1 MSNKYVLMVVP
12 NDYPDGDAG
21 AVRDDAFASI
31 YRELGYNVRLVGKSR
46 KSEYGNFKG
55 TEYVSVYKDVSG
67 ISGHIQRFVLDHKS
81 YRKVIENWIIK
92 FGLPAVIHIN
102 SLQEKTINY
111 LIEIAQTNNIPIVH
125 DSVEWYSESEF
136 PNGKWDKAYILKDR
150 LNRKV
155 IRRPVRVYAI
165 SSFLKDHFSSR
176 GLETVRIPVI
186 MDIDNAKTAEMS
198 DSSIVQLIYAG
209 SPGNKD
215 YLKEMVLGI
224 DRLTNDEKKKIN
236 FIILGANKE
245 QVLSLTG
252 LTELGDCIQAR
263 GRVPREAVQEELLH
277 SDFSVLL
284 RPATERYAKA
294 GFPTK
299 SVEAMAHGV
308 AMLCNISSD
317 LDMYLTDLDNAVI
330 VDDYTAEALARAIRK
345 ILTLTREQ
353 INEIKRKAWK
363 TAIDNFDYRLWIET
377 VKNLIEE

>member
-1 MSNKYVLMVVP
+1 MYVLMVVP
-12 NDYPDGDAG
+12 SNFPNGDAG
-21 AVRDDAFASI
+21 AVRDMAFANI
-31 YRELGYNVRLVGKSR
+31 YQKLGYDVIVVGAGRGNREGNYQGVHYYSLYKEANSFRGHLLKFLSSSSNYMSLVNK
-46 KSEYGNFKG
+46 
-55 TEYVSVYKDVSG
+55 
-67 ISGHIQRFVLDHKS
+67 
-81 YRKVIENWIIK
+81 IIK
-92 FGLPAVIHIN
+92 ENEVPKLIHIN
-102 SLQEKTINY
+102 SIPESVIGK
-111 LIEIAQTNNIPIVH
+111 LIEIADKNRIPIFH
-125 DSVEWYSESEF
+125 DSTEWYSPCEF
-136 PNGKWDKAYILKDR
+136 AHGKLDKAYFLKDR

-155 IRRPVRVYAI
+155 IKQPIRVIGI
-165 SSFLKDHFSSR
+165 SSYLTEHFKSR
-176 GLETVRIPVI
+176 GLKSVRIPVI
-186 MDIDNAKTAEMS
+186 MDVKNTKTSVNTDEK
-198 DSSIVQLIYAG
+198 IKLIYAG

-224 DRLTNDEKKKIN
+224 DRLTNDEKKEIN

-252 LTELGDCIQAR
+252 LTVLSDCIQAR
-263 GRVPREAVQEELLH
+263 GRVPREAVQEALLH

-308 AMLCNISSD
+308 AMLCNFSSD
-317 LDMYLTDLDNAVI
+317 LDMYLTDMDNAVI
-330 VDDYTAEALARAIRK
+330 VDDYTAEALAQAIRK

-353 INEIKRKAWK
+353 INEIKRKAWR